1 MSALRRVLLSLW
13 GLVCA
18 AAAVLMA
25 VMLVNSSVAASVINF
40 LDKCFLY
47 NMRQAFI
54 EENGIWLAII
64 IGLVLLAFGIFCIV
78 VALMPKPVAKKLRV
92 ATVEGGAVDIGLT
105 ALYNIVKKAASS
117 TQGVKSVEPDLQVK
131 NNGLHVELNITLDSE
146 HSVPQVGNIVSDE
159 VKNQLEAMAGIVPAD
174 VRVVVTE
181 VAEQKE
187 EGVTIGN

>member
-1 MSALRRVLLSLW
+1 MSALHRVLLALW

-25 VMLVNSSVAASVINF
+25 VMLVNSTVAANVINF

-54 EENGIWLAII
+54 EETGIWLAII
-64 IGLVLLAFGIFCIV
+64 IGLVLLAFGIFCVV
-78 VALMPKPVAKKLRV
+78 VALMPKPIAKKLRV

-117 TQGVKSVEPDLQVK
+117 TAGVKSVQPELQ
-131 NNGLHVELNITLDSE
+131 VELNIILDSE
-146 HSVPQVGNIVSDE
+146 HSVPEVGNIVSDE

-187 EGVTIGN
+187 EGVTIVN